1 MATWALWIGRKPY
14 NGAVRI
20 NQTLD
25 EPCLDRSRYGYKRRV
40 TKVKTRV
47 QVDPLVL
54 SAEALILKGKDQGY
68 LAPDD
73 VMKAFPSIEGNADG
87 FVRVVTVFQEMGI
100 SVTADGE
107 AEQDQDEEETL
118 TEVEV
123 VSSVALDDPVRT
135 DLQELGRLHLLPDRH
150 AVAPD

>member
-1 MATWALWIGRKPY
+1 RAPFEPLNTQKASQKPQMATWPVATIGKGY
-14 NGAVRI
+14 SGVVRI
-20 NQTLD
+20 NRTLD
-25 EPCLDRSRYGYKRRV
+25 EPCLNRSRYGYKKRV

-54 SAEALILKGKDQGY
+54 IVEALILKGKDQGY

-87 FVRVVTVFQEMGI
+87 LVRIVTVFQEMGS
-100 SVTADGE
+100 SVTADAE
-107 AEQDQDEEETL
+107 AEQDEDEEEVL

-123 VSSVALDDPVRT
+123 VSSVALDDPVRM
-135 DLQELGRLHLLPDRH
+135 
-150 AVAPD
+150 